1 MNRYKEIVFEDEE
14 TRDPQEIFDEIAALD
29 EEIAEALAKVR
40 GLIGGAK

>member
-14 TRDPQEIFDEIAALD
+14 TRDPQEILDEIAALD
-29 EEIAEALAKVR
+29 NEISEALAKVR